1 MVTSH
6 TPLHKTRPQQA
17 TPQLLKE
24 DLPLFKD
31 VSKCRQKGKEKNE
44 GKGID
49 QHKKNKDEV
58 KGRNEKHEGKGRIST
73 KK

>member
-6 TPLHKTRPQQA
+6 TALHKTRPQQA

-31 VSKCRQKGKEKNE
+31 VRKGKARMSANV
-44 GKGID
+44 G
-49 QHKKNKDEV
+49 NKL
-58 KGRNEKHEGKGRIST
+58 H
-73 KK
+73 